1 MSTEVTKANA
11 EVQQYKVPTIA
22 EIYAAGEEM
31 PVLQK
36 DSLIQVLLNQPPPV
50 QWLKDHPIARKE
62 IIVNGAKTKVPLQYI
77 PIERVEWL
85 LTNIFVR
92 WEVQIKWTKLIA
104 NSVEVCVRLKVY
116 DHVMGRWIKHDGVG
130 AAPLQTDSGAGAV
143 EFDKIKSNA
152 VQIALP
158 AAESYAVK
166 DAAEKLGKIFGK
178 DLNRATDISY
188 DSLGKKYENVFS
200 PEEKESMKPKPEGNA

>member
-1 MSTEVTKANA
+1 MSDKVTIQNGS
-11 EVQQYKVPTIA
+11 EVQTYKVPTIA

-36 DSLIQVLLNQPPPV
+36 DSLIQVLLNQSPPV
-50 QWLKDHPIARKE
+50 VWLKDHPIAKKDV
-62 IIVNGAKTKVPLQYI
+62 IINGAKTKVPLQYI
-77 PIERVEWL
+77 PIERIEWL

-92 WEVQIKWTKLIA
+92 WTVKIKWTKLIA
-104 NSVEVCVRLKVY
+104 NSVEVCVKLKVY
-116 DHVMGRWIKHDGVG
+116 DHVMNRWISHDGVG

-178 DLNRATDISY
+178 DLNRATEISY

-200 PEEKESMKPKPEGNA
+200 TEEKEAKNEGNS

>member
-1 MSTEVTKANA
+1 MDKELATKTQALPA
-11 EVQQYKVPTIA
+11 EYKIPTIA

-31 PVLQK
+31 PMLQK
-36 DSLIQVLLNQPPPV
+36 DSLIQVLLNQPPPAAWIKEHPFV
-50 QWLKDHPIARKE
+50 KKDVVI
-62 IIVNGAKTKVPLQYI
+62 NGTKQKAPLQYI
-77 PIERVEWL
+77 PIERIEWL

-92 WEVQIKWTKLIA
+92 FEVKIKWTKLIA

-116 DHVMGRWIKHDGVG
+116 DHVMRRWIKHDGVG
-130 AAPLQTDSGAGAV
+130 AAPLQTDAQAGAV

-178 DLNRATDISY
+178 DLNRATEISY

-200 PEEKESMKPKPEGNA
+200 PEEKSQHEGNS